1 VCDQSIC
8 FSLLAFSAG
17 GRLIK
22 SFKTLVKADPGK
34 PADNNLRACITRR
47 AARPRVQIL
56 LNPELFLKGLF
67 WEVH

>member
-22 SFKTLVKADPGK
+22 SFKPLVKADQGK
-34 PADNNLRACITRR
+34 SADNILHVCITRR
-47 AARPRVQIL
+47 PARPRVLFL
-56 LNPELFLKGLF
+56 LNPELLLKGLF
-67 WEVH
+67 

>member
-1 VCDQSIC
+1 VCDQSII
-8 FSLLAFSAG
+8 FFAGILSG

-22 SFKTLVKADPGK
+22 SFKTLVKADQGK
-34 PADNNLRACITRR
+34 PADNNLRSCITRR

-56 LNPELFLKGLF
+56 LNPDQFLKGLF